1 MSDGVGVPRSACG
14 VPKAIVIV
22 GNRIIG
28 GGSAARTPQGAGSLA
43 ALETLGDSL
52 VGRVADDLKRGGVES
67 VAVFGD
73 TELGLET
80 LDGRATVVRCDQG
93 EVLRRASRELL
104 EYRDS
109 GTDSVFFMRLGPY
122 VEFDVADLLRF
133 RTECEGSVV
142 RAFEGPNALDIWL
155 LDPKQLSGNL
165 QDAGSWTELLD
176 VEAVPYEVRG
186 YVNALEH
193 PRDLRRLVVDSLHS
207 RCRVR
212 PRGFEVRPGVW
223 MAEGAQVEREARIV
237 APAFIGR
244 DVCVSQQCL
253 VTRGS
258 NIERNSVVDYGTVIE
273 NTSVLPNTYVGI
285 GLDVC
290 HSIVDGNKL
299 LNIQRDVL
307 LEIDD
312 SAVIRE
318 KKPLG
323 EAGYRW
329 WTELMTRELTLSAAD
344 EMAN

>member
-1 MSDGVGVPRSACG
+1 
-14 VPKAIVIV
+14 
-22 GNRIIG
+22 
-28 GGSAARTPQGAGSLA
+28 
-43 ALETLGDSL
+43 
-52 VGRVADDLKRGGVES
+52 
-67 VAVFGD
+67 
-73 TELGLET
+73 
-80 LDGRATVVRCDQG
+80 
-93 EVLRRASRELL
+93 
-104 EYRDS
+104 
-109 GTDSVFFMRLGPY
+109 
-122 VEFDVADLLRF
+122 
-133 RTECEGSVV
+133 
-142 RAFEGPNALDIWL
+142 
-155 LDPKQLSGNL
+155 
-165 QDAGSWTELLD
+165 
-176 VEAVPYEVRG
+176 
-186 YVNALEH
+186 
-193 PRDLRRLVVDSLHS
+193 
-207 RCRVR
+207 
-212 PRGFEVRPGVW
+212 